1 MTTVAIMQ
9 PTYLPWVG
17 YFGMIDRADVFVF
30 LDTVQF
36 ARRSWQQRNRIKTA
50 NGPQMLTVPVH
61 KKGARDQKI
70 AEVQIDGESHFAE
83 KHIRAIEHALS
94 KAPFFKDHAPAL
106 SAILQGGHPKL
117 ADLNIELITW
127 LATALGV
134 SSRFLRSSEIEA
146 GGAKADLLANI
157 CEALGGEVYIS
168 APGSSDYIESSD
180 AFDSH
185 GIKVAYHHYEHPV
198 YPQLY
203 GAFEPYMSAIDLLF
217 NLGPQSLERIR
228 SGYIEE
234 LASPS

>member
-1 MTTVAIMQ
+1 MTSIAIMQ
-9 PTYLPWVG
+9 PTYLPWIG
-17 YFGMIDRADVFVF
+17 YFGMFDRADIFVF

-70 AEVQIDGESHFAE
+70 AEVQIDSESHFAE

-94 KAPFFKDHAPAL
+94 KAPYFKDYA
-106 SAILQGGHPKL
+106 
-117 ADLNIELITW
+117 ADLFALLQTDNPNLAELNISLITW
-127 LATALGV
+127 LSDALGI
-134 SSRFLRSSEIEA
+134 SSRFLRSSAIEA
-146 GGAKADLLANI
+146 SGAKADLLANI

-168 APGSSDYIESSD
+168 APGSREYIESSD
-180 AFDSH
+180 AFSTH

-203 GAFEPYMSAIDLLF
+203 GDFEPYLSTIDLLF
-217 NLGPQSLERIR
+217 NVGPQSLERIR
-228 SGYIEE
+228 SGYLEE
-234 LASPS
+234 LSSAP

>member
-1 MTTVAIMQ
+1 MQ
-9 PTYLPWVG
+9 PTYLPWIG

-70 AEVQIDGESHFAE
+70 AEVQIDSESHFAE

-94 KAPFFKDHAPAL
+94 KAPYFKDYA
-106 SAILQGGHPKL
+106 
-117 ADLNIELITW
+117 ADLFALLQTDNPNLAELNISLITW
-127 LATALGV
+127 LSDALGI
-134 SSRFLRSSEIEA
+134 SSRFLRSSAIEA
-146 GGAKADLLANI
+146 SGAKADLLANI

-168 APGSSDYIESSD
+168 APGSREYIESSD
-180 AFDSH
+180 AFSTH
-185 GIKVAYHHYEHPV
+185 GIEVAYHHYEHPV

-203 GAFEPYMSAIDLLF
+203 GDFEPYLSTIDLLF
-217 NLGPQSLERIR
+217 NVGPQSLERIR
-228 SGYIEE
+228 SGYLEE
-234 LASPS
+234 LSSAP

>member
-1 MTTVAIMQ
+1 VTTIAIMQ
-9 PTYLPWVG
+9 PTYLPWIG
-17 YFGMIDRADVFVF
+17 YFGMIDRADTFVF

-70 AEVQIDGESHFAE
+70 AEVQIDADSHFAE

-94 KAPFFKDHAPAL
+94 KAPYFKDYAGDL
-106 SAILQGGHPKL
+106 FGILQVDHPKL
-117 ADLNIELITW
+117 ADLNINLITW
-127 LATALGV
+127 LTGALGV
-134 SSRFLRSSEIEA
+134 SCRFLRSSNIEA
-146 GGAKADLLANI
+146 SGAKADLLANI
-157 CEALGGEVYIS
+157 CEALDGNVYIS
-168 APGSSDYIESSD
+168 APGSRDYIETSD

-185 GIKVAYHHYEHPV
+185 GITVAYHRYEHPT

-203 GAFEPYMSAIDLLF
+203 GDFEPYMSAIDLLF
-217 NLGPQSLERIR
+217 NVGPQSLERIR
-228 SGYIEE
+228 SGYLEE